1 MTQAQKPTSLFDP
14 NTFTEGLQ
22 KLDRVE
28 GIVVGSLFKHTNWAK
43 KDGSIPTWTDGK
55 GVTKPVTPSTVWE
68 LLVKVDDI
76 DDPIQTRMSGSS
88 YLMPSKDNVIVAKDK
103 EGPFLVDPE
112 GKREATLNTGTA
124 SAFFVTSLANAGFD
138 FAAFQMAGTEA
149 IIGYRI
155 AFQELER
162 KDEKTGKVIG
172 KASPVAMKIIHGP
185 GAVKGAKKTT
195 RRTTAAV
202 AAPAP
207 AEGGEEF
214 DPDNVAVETIQEVL
228 AESSPLPKAKVSV
241 EVNKR
246 LQAQDP
252 KLSNEERLKVLKAT
266 TNDEL
271 LESGPWSYDGKSLTA
286 L

>member
-1 MTQAQKPTSLFDP
+1 MPQAQKPTNLFDP

-22 KLDRVE
+22 RLDGVE

-43 KDGSIPTWTDGK
+43 KDGSIPTWTDNK
-55 GVTKPVTPSTVWE
+55 GVTQPVTPSTVWE
-68 LLVKVDDI
+68 LLVKADDI

-88 YLMPSKDNVIVAKDK
+88 YLMPSKDNVTLAKDK

-112 GKREATLNTGTA
+112 GKREPTLNANTA

-138 FAAFQMAGTEA
+138 FAAFQQEGTLA
-149 IIGYRI
+149 IMGFRI
-155 AFQELER
+155 AFNEVER

-195 RRTTAAV
+195 RRPAAAV
-202 AAPAP
+202 AAPASP
-207 AEGGEEF
+207 EDGPIF
-214 DPDNVAVETIQEVL
+214 DADTIAVETIQEVL

-241 EVNKR
+241 EVNKQ

-252 KLSNEERLKVLKAT
+252 KLSNEARLKVLKAT